1 MNVIELNKLH
11 FRWQNQT
18 DDILQIDSLAIKQGE
33 HVFIQGES
41 GSGKT
46 TLLNLLSG
54 ILLPTQGELTLLNQ
68 SLVSLKPS
76 QRDRFRA
83 DHLGIIFQQFNLL
96 PYLSIIDNVTLPC
109 HFSTIRQQKSGNTQQ
124 TAMRLL
130 QHLGI
135 DKTLNQ
141 RPVGKLSVG
150 QQQRVAVA
158 RALIG
163 QPELIIADEPT
174 SALDTRK
181 RNDFLD
187 LLFQEANAQQS
198 TIIFVSHD
206 PYIADYFPR
215 KITLEA
221 INQCQQKAVV

>member
-1 MNVIELNKLH
+1 MNVIKLKNLH
-11 FRWQNQT
+11 FHWQGQK
-18 DDILQIDSLAIKQGE
+18 IDTLNIKTLTIKQGE

-46 TLLNLLSG
+46 TLLNLLAG
-54 ILLPTQGELTLLNQ
+54 ILLPTQGELVLLNQ
-68 SLVSLKPS
+68 SLASLKAS
-76 QRDRFRA
+76 QRDCFRA

-96 PYLSIIDNVTLPC
+96 PYLSVIDNITLPC
-109 HFSTIRQQKSGNTQQ
+109 HFSSIRQQKAGNPQQ

-135 DKTLNQ
+135 NNALIQ
-141 RPVGKLSVG
+141 RSVTELSVG

-163 QPELIIADEPT
+163 QPEIIIADEPT

-215 KITLEA
+215 KIILED
-221 INQCQQKAVV
+221 INQCQQESL